1 MSNQERKEKLKS
13 SLNKEIFQKVEDLET
28 KIDDKYD
35 DLMTDKLSKILPKKE
50 DSEPS
55 VDTVEFIVEEE
66 VEIEINDDSLLRDY
80 DNFINESAKTLN
92 DIDVSEIEEEISQ
105 ELEDIKNNV
114 SDDTI
119 VDVKQNNKP
128 EKVVDENTSPAEVNV
143 DIDESTT
150 IDLGP
155 SNEEIAEIKED
166 LKKEKRLEKKI
177 KKEKKKEL
185 KKAQKENQKSGSVVI
200 DVLLVLAIVLLIALI
215 MYLR

>member
-13 SLNKEIFQKVEDLET
+13 NLNNDIFQKVEDLET
-28 KIDDKYD
+28 KTNDKYD
-35 DLMTDKLSKILPKKE
+35 ELMTDKLSKILPKKE
-50 DSEPS
+50 DTEPS
-55 VDTVEFIVEEE
+55 ADTVEFIVEEE
-66 VEIEINDDSLLRDY
+66 VEIEVNDDSLLRDY
-80 DNFINESAKTLN
+80 DNFINDSAKTLN
-92 DIDVSEIEEEISQ
+92 DIDITEIEKELSQ

-128 EKVVDENTSPAEVNV
+128 EKVVDENTSDDYI
-143 DIDESTT
+143 DIEIEESTT

-155 SNEEIAEIKED
+155 VNEEISEIKED
-166 LKKEKRLEKKI
+166 IKKEKRIEKKL

>member
-1 MSNQERKEKLKS
+1 MSNQERKEKLKN
-13 SLNKEIFQKVEDLET
+13 SLNNEIFQKVEELET
-28 KIDDKYD
+28 KTDDKYD
-35 DLMTDKLSKILPKKE
+35 ELMTDKLSKILPKKE
-50 DSEPS
+50 ETEPS
-55 VDTVEFIVEEE
+55 ADTVEIIVEEE
-66 VEIEINDDSLLRDY
+66 VEIEVNDDSLLRDY

-92 DIDVSEIEEEISQ
+92 DIDVSKIEESQ
-105 ELEDIKNNV
+105 KLEDITTNV
-114 SDDTI
+114 ADDTI

-128 EKVVDENTSPAEVNV
+128 EKVVDENTADNE
-143 DIDESTT
+143 IDLEIEESTT

-155 SNEEIAEIKED
+155 TNEEIAEIKED
-166 LKKEKRLEKKI
+166 IKKEKRVEKQL